1 MLMKKR
7 SLENKG
13 QICYIIQDSDIK
25 SVQLIKIIAN
35 NICIVKDTETNKEQY
50 IHSNLIY
57 DTEEKAYKYLLT
69 TLKYYKEENENNIKD
84 LKEEIISINKNIKR
98 LKQKYE
104 KKKFKEVGKE
114 G

>member
-7 SLENKG
+7 SLKNKG
-13 QICYIIQDSDIK
+13 QICYIVQDSDIK
-25 SVQLIKIIAN
+25 SVELIKITAT
-35 NICIVKDTETNKEQY
+35 NICIVKDIETNKEQY
-50 IHSNLIY
+50 IHSILIY
-57 DTEEKAYKYLLT
+57 DTEEEAYKYLLT
-69 TLKYYKEENENNIKD
+69 NLKYYKEEAEDNIKD
-84 LKEEIISINKNIKR
+84 LKEEIISINQNIKR

>member
-1 MLMKKR
+1 MK
-7 SLENKG
+7 NKG

-25 SVQLIKIIAN
+25 SIEIIKITAY

-57 DTEEKAYKYLLT
+57 DTEEEAYKDLLT
-69 TLKYYKEENENNIKD
+69 ELKYYKEEAEDNIKD
-84 LKEEIISINKNIKR
+84 LKEEIISINQNIKR